1 MTMLTRCAACG
12 STFRITPEQL
22 VLRQGTVRC
31 GHCGEVFS
39 AIPALAQ
46 AGDMS
51 ATAGPIP
58 DAAATVPSA
67 RTSLPI
73 LPAMDSAPVLTAAG
87 MLDMPEPAQ
96 TAALTGTG
104 VDEELHAA
112 VDTPA
117 TTPPTPLSGSNAA
130 ARPARRHWGS
140 LAGAVAAIIA
150 LAVQAAYFYR
160 NEAVLHFPESK
171 PWLTQM
177 CIHLSCRFDV
187 PRDAQAI
194 SIESHDL
201 QADPANKNLLAL
213 IALLRNRANY
223 VQDAPHLE
231 LTLTDAQDAPIARR
245 VLTPRDYFASAPMG
259 AGAEL
264 QVRLSI
270 DAGQVRASGYRL
282 YAFYP

>member
-22 VLRQGTVRC
+22 ALRQGTVRC

-39 AIPALAQ
+39 AIPALTPADGGM
-46 AGDMS
+46 AP
-51 ATAGPIP
+51 AAP
-58 DAAATVPSA
+58 DTGAAAP
-67 RTSLPI
+67 LP
-73 LPAMDSAPVLTAAG
+73 PAQPAVSTLDTTLALTATGMVLGTPESTERAELTRAG
-87 MLDMPEPAQ
+87 A
-96 TAALTGTG
+96 
-104 VDEELHAA
+104 DEEIRPE
-112 VDTPA
+112 VVTPTPA
-117 TTPPTPLSGSNAA
+117 TRAPLSGSSAA
-130 ARPARRHWGS
+130 ARPSRRHWGS
-140 LAGAVAAIIA
+140 LAGAVTAIIV
-150 LAVQAAYFYR
+150 LGVQAAYFYR
-160 NEAVLHFPESK
+160 NEAVLHFPQSK
-171 PWLTQM
+171 PLLQSM
-177 CIHLSCRFDV
+177 CVYLSCGFDA

-213 IALLRNRANY
+213 IALLRNRANF

-231 LTLTDAQDAPIARR
+231 LTLTDAQDAPVARR
-245 VLTPRDYFASAPMG
+245 VLSPRDYFSPMPME

>member
-22 VLRQGTVRC
+22 ALCQGTVRC

-46 AGDMS
+46 AGDSAVS
-51 ATAGPIP
+51 ATPETG
-58 DAAATVPSA
+58 AAAPAPSA
-67 RTSLPI
+67 QPSISTPDST
-73 LPAMDSAPVLTAAG
+73 PALTAAG
-87 MLDMPEPAQ
+87 VAWGTPESTEPAV
-96 TAALTGTG
+96 LTGADA
-104 VDEELHAA
+104 DEEMRAPMTTP
-112 VDTPA
+112 TPA
-117 TTPPTPLSGSNAA
+117 TATPLSGSNAA
-130 ARPARRHWGS
+130 ARLSRRHWGS
-140 LAGAVAAIIA
+140 LAGAVAAIIV
-150 LAVQAAYFYR
+150 LGVQAAYFYR

-177 CIHLSCRFDV
+177 CIHLSCRFDA

-213 IALLRNRANY
+213 IALLRNRAGF

-245 VLTPRDYFASAPMG
+245 VLAPRDYFATTPMG